1 MVLKR
6 RIPGGIQDNKHE
18 YSNRTLTHSEK
29 NRQDDS
35 LSKALTMTYRTK
47 RQYTVALFNFIIPLW
62 YSMVCYDT
70 VISMVLFN
78 TQNYSVGLF
87 NTVIIMVLFNITLS
101 ENEFGHMIT
110 LTE

>member
-1 MVLKR
+1 
-6 RIPGGIQDNKHE
+6 
-18 YSNRTLTHSEK
+18 
-29 NRQDDS
+29 
-35 LSKALTMTYRTK
+35 
-47 RQYTVALFNFIIPLW
+47 
-62 YSMVCYDT
+62 MVCYDT

-87 NTVIIMVLFNITLS
+87 NRVIIMVLFNITLS